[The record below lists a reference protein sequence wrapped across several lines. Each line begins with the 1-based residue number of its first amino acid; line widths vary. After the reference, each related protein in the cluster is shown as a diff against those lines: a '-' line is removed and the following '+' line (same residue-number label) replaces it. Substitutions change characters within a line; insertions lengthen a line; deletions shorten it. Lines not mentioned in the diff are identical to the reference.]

1 LAHSKNSHN
10 KLRNWERLNRR
21 RSLARCK
28 AKAQVLDEY
37 DLELVALDAELAA
50 EFEEQLVDDERDNWL
65 DWPALYPIWDYGM
78 DSWPDDDWDRD
89 DGWGEA
95 AVRRDLD
102 FDIFE
107 AVDRA
112 VRCHGLEATR
122 KQAHLLA
129 SAFNVS
135 VWEIEDCIKHTRAGY
150 ING

>member
-50 EFEEQLVDDERDNWL
+50 EFEEQLVETGYSYT
-65 DWPALYPIWDYGM
+65 DWQEQ
-78 DSWPDDDWDRD
+78 DDDPDGWYQEDSWDRD
-89 DGWGEA
+89 DGWDEA
-95 AVRRDLD
+95 SEARLD
-102 FDIFE
+102 FNIFA

-112 VRCHGLEATR
+112 VRRHGLETVR
-122 KQAHLLA
+122 KTAHLLA
-129 SAFNVS
+129 SAFDVS